1 MKHELDQSGSDHED
15 SGAGQR
21 GRRAAWSEVIEEAFK
36 ADQGPATPWFWPMVY
51 GTMLGVAM
59 GVAAPGPWFLWLPV
73 GWAMGLSLGAVF
85 KTSEKSDSSEEAERE
100 SSWHC

>member
-1 MKHELDQSGSDHED
+1 MNKDLNETGGDHEA
-15 SGAGQR
+15 SGAGQ
-21 GRRAAWSEVIEEAFK
+21 GRWAAWSEVIEEAFK
-36 ADQGPATPWFWPMVY
+36 PPQGPATPWFWPMVY

-85 KTSEKSDSSEEAERE
+85 KTSEKSDSSEEAEGE
-100 SSWHC
+100 

>member
-1 MKHELDQSGSDHED
+1 MNNELNQTGGDRED

-21 GRRAAWSEVIEEAFK
+21 GRRAGWSEAIEEAFK
-36 ADQGPATPWFWPMVY
+36 PAQGPATPWFWPMIY

-85 KTSEKSDSSEEAERE
+85 KTSEKSESSEEAEGE
-100 SSWHC
+100 

>member
-1 MKHELDQSGSDHED
+1 MKHELNQTGGDHAD
-15 SGAGQR
+15 SSAGQR
-21 GRRAAWSEVIEEAFK
+21 GRRAGWSEAIEEAFK
-36 ADQGPATPWFWPMVY
+36 PAQGPATPWFWPMIY

-85 KTSEKSDSSEEAERE
+85 KTSEKSESSEEAEGE
-100 SSWHC
+100 

>member
-1 MKHELDQSGSDHED
+1 MNNEFNQTGGDHEA

-21 GRRAAWSEVIEEAFK
+21 GRWAGWSQVIEEAFK
-36 ADQGPATPWFWPMVY
+36 PAQGPATPWFWPMVY

-73 GWAMGLSLGAVF
+73 GWAMGLALGTAF
-85 KTSEKSDSSEEAERE
+85 KTREDSESSEGTEDE
-100 SSWHC
+100 

>member
-1 MKHELDQSGSDHED
+1 MKLSSIRLE
-15 SGAGQR
+15 ATTRTPAPVRR
-21 GRRAAWSEVIEEAFK
+21 GRRAGWSEVIEEAFK

-73 GWAMGLSLGAVF
+73 GGRWACP
-85 KTSEKSDSSEEAERE
+85 SEPSQDE
-100 SSWHC
+100 

>member
-1 MKHELDQSGSDHED
+1 MNNELNQTGGDHAD
-15 SGAGQR
+15 SSAGQR

-36 ADQGPATPWFWPMVY
+36 PAQGPATPWFWPMVY

-85 KTSEKSDSSEEAERE
+85 KTSEKSESSEGTEDE
-100 SSWHC
+100 

>member
-1 MKHELDQSGSDHED
+1 MKHELNQTGGDHDD
-15 SGAGQR
+15 SSAGQR

-36 ADQGPATPWFWPMVY
+36 ADQAPATPWFWPLVY

-85 KTSEKSDSSEEAERE
+85 KTSEKSDSSEEAEGE
-100 SSWHC
+100 

>member
-1 MKHELDQSGSDHED
+1 MNNELNQTGGDHGD

-21 GRRAAWSEVIEEAFK
+21 GRRAGWSEVIEEAFK
-36 ADQGPATPWFWPMVY
+36 PAQGPATLWFWPMVY

-85 KTSEKSDSSEEAERE
+85 KTSEKSDSSEEAEGE
-100 SSWHC
+100 

>member
-21 GRRAAWSEVIEEAFK
+21 GRRAGWLEVIEEAFK
-36 ADQGPATPWFWPMVY
+36 PAQGPATPWFWPMVY

-73 GWAMGLSLGAVF
+73 GWAIALALGASF
-85 KTSEKSDSSEEAERE
+85 KTSEDSGSSEEAQRE
-100 SSWHC
+100 

>member
-1 MKHELDQSGSDHED
+1 
-15 SGAGQR
+15 
-21 GRRAAWSEVIEEAFK
+21 
-36 ADQGPATPWFWPMVY
+36 MVY

-85 KTSEKSDSSEEAERE
+85 KTSEKSDSSEEAEGE
-100 SSWHC
+100 

>member
-1 MKHELDQSGSDHED
+1 MKHELNQTGGDHDD
-15 SGAGQR
+15 SSAGQR

-36 ADQGPATPWFWPMVY
+36 VDQAPATPWFWPMVY

-73 GWAMGLSLGAVF
+73 GWAMGLFLGAVF
-85 KTSEKSDSSEEAERE
+85 KTSEKSDSSEEAEGE
-100 SSWHC
+100 

>member
-1 MKHELDQSGSDHED
+1 MKHELNQTGGDHDD
-15 SGAGQR
+15 SSAGQR

-36 ADQGPATPWFWPMVY
+36 VDQAPATPWFWPLVY

-73 GWAMGLSLGAVF
+73 GWAMGLALGTAF
-85 KTSEKSDSSEEAERE
+85 KTREDSESSEGTEDE
-100 SSWHC
+100 